1 MAGLFNDLDP
11 IQNVAT
17 NQYGVVGNSVSK
29 GSLISFEYP
38 VSYAAKINKIHDK
51 KPMLIVTDVWAP
63 NYIRGLN
70 LHYLTF
76 PYMKK
81 ILETWVGNQGFS
93 YSNIKAD
100 RYVATAFRMYSLAG
114 VVNPKRL
121 DSEWLKTVLQSVRSF
136 DAGEVEKIKSSIEQQ
151 INNRLQIKAKELT
164 SYEKTIKQNQIINNR
179 QLNTKVA
186 GVQNNFTSGTQRG
199 FTAPQPQELSQ
210 NVNPATGGI
219 QTGQPENT

>member
-11 IQNVAT
+11 LQNVAT
-17 NQYGVVGNSVSK
+17 NQYGVVGNAITK

-38 VSYAAKINKIHDK
+38 KSFATVPNVIHDPR
-51 KPMLIVTDVWAP
+51 PMLIVTDVWPP

-76 PYMKK
+76 PYIKK
-81 ILETWVGNQGFS
+81 ILETWGGNQGFS

-100 RYVATAFRMYSLAG
+100 RYVALSFRMYSLKG
-114 VVNPKRL
+114 LIRPKRL
-121 DSEWLKTVLQSVRSF
+121 DSEWLQTVLQSVRTF
-136 DAGEVEKIKSSIEQQ
+136 DVGEIEKIKSSIEQQ

-179 QLNTKVA
+179 QLNTKVT

-199 FTAPQPQELSQ
+199 VTAPQPQELSQ